1 MKFPGH
7 SLIGKKHLHNLT
19 EIQRYLRNSVSKIMG
34 KKHFHNLT
42 EIQRYLRN
50 SINKIMGKKHFH
62 NRNSKIFKEF
72 YK

>member
-1 MKFPGH
+1 
-7 SLIGKKHLHNLT
+7 
-19 EIQRYLRNSVSKIMG
+19 MG